1 MSPQAVIS
9 FMPIKGIERAQGSCG
24 VLAPMDAK
32 QQTPMSYGLRRRNF
46 PGYSEALCKIEVN
59 VEKIVN
65 KTGDHWLVCQIKRV
79 EHLAVI
85 PKWETRKM
93 DLLRVAISRLE
104 IFDADLWE
112 IVVGQAEA
120 AVN

>member
-1 MSPQAVIS
+1 
-9 FMPIKGIERAQGSCG
+9 
-24 VLAPMDAK
+24 
-32 QQTPMSYGLRRRNF
+32 MSYGLRRRNF

-65 KTGDHWLVCQIKRV
+65 KTGDHWLVCQIMWI
-79 EHLAVI
+79 ENLAVM

-93 DLLRVAISRLE
+93 DLLTVAISRLE
-104 IFDADLWE
+104 IFDGDLWG